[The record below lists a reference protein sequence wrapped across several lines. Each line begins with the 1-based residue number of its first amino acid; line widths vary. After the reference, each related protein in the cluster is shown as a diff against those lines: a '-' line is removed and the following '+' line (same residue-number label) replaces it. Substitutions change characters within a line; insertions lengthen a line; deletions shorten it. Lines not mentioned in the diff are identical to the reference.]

1 MMPSHSEIR
10 ETLQETGVVS
20 ILVIQEA
27 EDALRVGEALIA
39 GGLPA
44 MEITF
49 RTEAARDGI
58 DRLVREFPEALV
70 GAGTVLTVD
79 NLVAAR
85 DAGAQFVVTPGLNP
99 TIVEKAVDIRLP
111 IFPGIM
117 TPSDV
122 ERGLAFGLDTLKF
135 FPAETAGGVGMLKA
149 LAGPYSHTG
158 VRFIPTGGIHSANLM
173 DYLAVP
179 IALACGGTWIAP
191 KNLVE
196 ARDWKSIEENARKA
210 VEAISRIRNP
220 K

>member
-1 MMPSHSEIR
+1 MPSHSEIR

-179 IALACGGTWIAP
+179 ITLACGGTWIAP

>member
-1 MMPSHSEIR
+1 MPSHSEIR

-196 ARDWKSIEENARKA
+196 AREWKSIEENARKA

>member
-1 MMPSHSEIR
+1 MPSHSEIR

>member
-1 MMPSHSEIR
+1 
-10 ETLQETGVVS
+10 
-20 ILVIQEA
+20 
-27 EDALRVGEALIA
+27 
-39 GGLPA
+39 
-44 MEITF
+44 
-49 RTEAARDGI
+49 
-58 DRLVREFPEALV
+58 VREFPEALV

>member
-1 MMPSHSEIR
+1 MPSHSEVR
-10 ETLQETGVVS
+10 EKLEETAVVS

-27 EDALRVGEALIA
+27 EEALKVAEALIA

-70 GAGTVLTVD
+70 GAGTILNVE

-99 TIVEKAVDIRLP
+99 TVVEKAIDIRLP
-111 IFPGIM
+111 IFPGVM

-122 ERGLAFGLDTLKF
+122 ERGLAYGLDTLKF

-158 VRFIPTGGIHSANLM
+158 VRFIPTGGVHGENLSE
-173 DYLAVP
+173 YLSLP
-179 IALACGGTWIAP
+179 ITLACGGTWIAP
-191 KNLVE
+191 KNLV
-196 ARDWKSIEENARKA
+196 AAGDWKAIEENARAA
-210 VEAISRIRNP
+210 VEAIARIRGSKN
-220 K
+220 